1 MPCAARCWATREGSC
16 ACSVGLVPPSLEMT
30 EVRAA
35 PFWVTA
41 VLSCAMPPLAP
52 SAAPSALWASQAS
65 WRRQHSL
72 PPSRW
77 PVGAAP
83 AEGAERAGRWPTG
96 HTWQRQGSRRRM
108 CPQLAQLLREPTPA
122 PVGRAMGQDWGVPGP
137 SLWAWEMLMWRE
149 AAHPGVGS
157 FQAQSLPPGPG
168 FCAQTTAWRVEHGQA
183 CVRSNVSD
191 ALSLIIDFI
200 PKRQRG

>member
-1 MPCAARCWATREGSC
+1 
-16 ACSVGLVPPSLEMT
+16 
-30 EVRAA
+30 
-35 PFWVTA
+35 
-41 VLSCAMPPLAP
+41 
-52 SAAPSALWASQAS
+52 
-65 WRRQHSL
+65 
-72 PPSRW
+72 
-77 PVGAAP
+77 
-83 AEGAERAGRWPTG
+83 
-96 HTWQRQGSRRRM
+96 M

-149 AAHPGVGS
+149 AAHPGAGS

-200 PKRQRG
+200 PKRQGADSSVSTFEKGCDSGPVPGECVSLRDDEAWCVCPSVVAAVRVGRRATSWREGCSSGTKVCGGWRWPT